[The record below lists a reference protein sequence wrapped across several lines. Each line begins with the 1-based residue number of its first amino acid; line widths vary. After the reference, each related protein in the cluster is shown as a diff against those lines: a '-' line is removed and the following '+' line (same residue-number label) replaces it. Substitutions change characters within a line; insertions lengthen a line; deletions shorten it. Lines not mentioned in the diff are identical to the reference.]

1 MLKLALRIAAGLLLA
16 LLLYIAL
23 GGAMAAVSS
32 HPLRG
37 RMVDIG
43 GRSLHLV
50 CAGPKDSA
58 SSTVWF
64 ESGAFGI
71 AADWAEV
78 QRQLTERGMRSC
90 AYDRAGL
97 GQSEPGPAPRD
108 SRAIVADL
116 ERLIERSGEHG
127 PFIFVG
133 HSMAG
138 LHVRLYAVTH
148 PAQVAGVV
156 LVDATTAEAT
166 DYGTLRMFVERFG
179 QVSRLAASAAGWGL
193 LKPIAPLMGDGI
205 GLPPDAARA
214 KRAAFGSG
222 ASNRAA
228 ADEVTLWM
236 ADAAQVRQAGSY
248 DPAWPVAVVTA
259 GPASGRAAWKSAQAA
274 PARASRHPYVA
285 NVDQAGHASLLG
297 RRFAHAIVDGI
308 LHVRDAAS

>member
-1 MLKLALRIAAGLLLA
+1 MLKLALRIPAGLLLA
-16 LLLYIAL
+16 LLLYIAF

-32 HPLRG
+32 NPLRG

-43 GRSLHLV
+43 GRALHLV
-50 CAGPKDSA
+50 CAGPKDSRRP
-58 SSTVWF
+58 TVWL

-78 QRQLTERGMRSC
+78 QRQLAERDMRSC

-97 GQSEPGPAPRD
+97 GQSDPGPAPRD

-116 ERLIERSGEHG
+116 EGLIERSGERG
-127 PFIFVG
+127 PFILVG

-148 PAQVAGVV
+148 PDQVAGVV

-166 DYGTLRMFVERFG
+166 DFGALRMFVERFG
-179 QVSRLAASAAGWGL
+179 QVSRLAASAASWGL
-193 LKPIAPLMGDGI
+193 LRPIAPLTGDGI

-222 ASNRAA
+222 SSNRAA

-236 ADAAQVRQAGSY
+236 TDAAQVREAGPF

-259 GPASGRAAWKSAQAA
+259 GPARGRSAWKTAQAA

-285 NVDQAGHASLLG
+285 NVEAAGHASLLG
-297 RRFAHAIVDGI
+297 RRFAHAVVDGI
-308 LHVRDAAS
+308 LHVRDAAG

>member
-1 MLKLALRIAAGLLLA
+1 MLKLALRMAAGLLLA
-16 LLLYIAL
+16 VLLYIAL

-32 HPLRG
+32 SPLRG
-37 RMVDIG
+37 RLVDIG

-50 CAGPKDSA
+50 CAGPNDSA
-58 SSTVWF
+58 HPTVWF

-78 QRQLTERGMRSC
+78 QRQLTERAMRSC

-97 GQSEPGPAPRD
+97 GQSDPGPAPRD

-116 ERLIERSGEHG
+116 EQLIRRSGERG

-148 PAQVAGVV
+148 PGQVAGVV

-179 QVSRLAASAAGWGL
+179 QVSRLAASAASWGL
-193 LKPIAPLMGDGI
+193 LRPIAPLVGDGI
-205 GLPPDAARA
+205 GLPPDAALA

-222 ASNRAA
+222 PSNRAA
-228 ADEVTLWM
+228 AEEVTLWM
-236 ADAAQVRQAGSY
+236 TDAAQVRQAGAY

-259 GPASGRAAWKSAQAA
+259 GPARGRAAWKAAQAA
-274 PARASRHPYVA
+274 PARASRHPYAA
-285 NVDQAGHASLLG
+285 NVEAAGHASLLG

-308 LHVRDAAS
+308 LHVRDAAG

>member
-1 MLKLALRIAAGLLLA
+1 MLKLALRIPAGLLLA
-16 LLLYIAL
+16 VLLYIAL

-32 HPLRG
+32 NPLRG

-50 CAGPKDSA
+50 CAGP
-58 SSTVWF
+58 SSGHPTVWF

-78 QRQLTERGMRSC
+78 QRQLTELGMRSC

-97 GQSEPGPAPRD
+97 GQSDPGPAPRD
-108 SRAIVADL
+108 SRAIAADL
-116 ERLIERSGEHG
+116 EALIARSGETR

-148 PAQVAGVV
+148 PEQVVGVV

-179 QVSRLAASAAGWGL
+179 QISRLAAGAASLGL
-193 LKPIAPLMGDGI
+193 LKPVAPLLGDGI
-205 GLPPDAARA
+205 GLPADAVRA
-214 KRAAFGSG
+214 KQAAFGSG
-222 ASNRAA
+222 PSNRAA

-236 ADAAQVRQAGSY
+236 TDAAQARAAGAY

-259 GPASGRAAWKSAQAA
+259 GPAKGRAAWKSAQAA
-274 PARASRHPYVA
+274 PARASVHPYVV
-285 NVDQAGHASLLG
+285 NVEGAGHASLLG
-297 RRFAHAIVDGI
+297 RRFAKAIVDGV
-308 LHVRDAAS
+308 LHVRDAAG

>member
-1 MLKLALRIAAGLLLA
+1 MLKLALRIPAGLLLA
-16 LLLYIAL
+16 ILLYIAL

-32 HPLRG
+32 NPLRG

-50 CAGPKDSA
+50 CAGST
-58 SSTVWF
+58 SSHPTVWF

-78 QRQLTERGMRSC
+78 QRQLTERGVRSC

-97 GQSEPGPAPRD
+97 GQSDPGPPPRD
-108 SRAIVADL
+108 SRAIAADL
-116 ERLIERSGEHG
+116 ETLIARSGETG

-148 PAQVAGVV
+148 PQQVVGVV

-166 DYGTLRMFVERFG
+166 DFGTLRMFVERFG
-179 QVSRLAASAAGWGL
+179 QISRLAGSAASIGL
-193 LKPIAPLMGDGI
+193 LKPLAPLMGDSI

-222 ASNRAA
+222 PSNRAA

-236 ADAAQVRQAGSY
+236 TDAGQARAAGTY

-259 GPASGRAAWKSAQAA
+259 GPAAGRATWKSAQAA
-274 PARASRHPYVA
+274 PARASRHPYVV
-285 NVDQAGHASLLG
+285 NVDKAGHASLLG
-297 RRFAHAIVDGI
+297 HRFADAIVAAI
-308 LHVRDAAS
+308 LHVRDSAG

>member
-1 MLKLALRIAAGLLLA
+1 
-16 LLLYIAL
+16 
-23 GGAMAAVSS
+23 MAAVNWNA
-32 HPLRG
+32 PRG

-50 CAGPKDSA
+50 CAGPK
-58 SSTVWF
+58 SSHPTVWF

-78 QRQLTERGMRSC
+78 QRRLADQGLRSC

-97 GQSEPGPAPRD
+97 GNSDPGPAPRD
-108 SRAIVADL
+108 SRAIAADL
-116 ERLIERSGEHG
+116 EKLIARSGETG

-166 DYGTLRMFVERFG
+166 DFGTLRMFVERFG
-179 QVSRLAASAAGWGL
+179 QISRLAGSAASVGL
-193 LKPIAPLMGDGI
+193 LKPLAPLMGDGI

-214 KRAAFGSG
+214 KQAAFGSG
-222 ASNRAA
+222 PSNRAA
-228 ADEVTLWM
+228 AAEVTLWLT
-236 ADAAQVRQAGSY
+236 DAAQVREAGDY

-259 GPASGRAAWKSAQAA
+259 GAANGRAAWKSAQAA
-274 PARASRHPYVA
+274 PAKASRYPYVV

-297 RRFAHAIVDGI
+297 RRFGQAIVEAI
-308 LHVRDAAS
+308 LHVRDAAG

>member
-1 MLKLALRIAAGLLLA
+1 MLKLALRIPAGLLLA

-32 HPLRG
+32 NPLRG
-37 RMVDIG
+37 RMVEIG

-50 CAGPKDSA
+50 CAGPEHPA
-58 SSTVWF
+58 RPTVWF

-78 QRQLTERGMRSC
+78 QRRLSEQGVRSC

-97 GQSEPGPAPRD
+97 GQSDPGPSPRD
-108 SRAIVADL
+108 SRAIAIDL
-116 ERLIERSGEHG
+116 ETLIARSGETG
-127 PFIFVG
+127 LFVFVG

-148 PAQVAGVV
+148 PDQVAGVV

-166 DYGTLRMFVERFG
+166 DYGTLRAFVERFG
-179 QVSRLAASAAGWGL
+179 QISRLAGSAASLGL
-193 LKPIAPLMGDGI
+193 LKPIAPLLGDGI

-222 ASNRAA
+222 SSNRAA
-228 ADEVTLWM
+228 AEEVTLWLT
-236 ADAAQVRQAGSY
+236 DATQARQAGAY

-259 GPASGRAAWKSAQAA
+259 GPATGRAAWKTAQAA
-274 PARASRHPYVA
+274 PARASRHPYVV
-285 NVDQAGHASLLG
+285 NVDRAGHATLLG
-297 RRFAHAIVDGI
+297 RRFADTIVAAI
-308 LHVRDAAS
+308 LHVEGAAG